1 MASSRINQKSEELKM
16 LWRIIYPKVGKPRD
30 IGDNTDIYLSYG
42 KVLTAYVAERKKN
55 DYKIQVIQTDLLH
68 EYRKVMQLL
77 DKESYTKHNGE
88 YHCFSHKILNTLA
101 IAGGFDSWDD
111 YMQQKWP
118 EKYSDLLKPVDKNEP
133 SEPLFDLDACNK
145 IDAFKI
151 GKQIIV
157 GWYPKR
163 YVKFEYLGEYRF
175 KVLESSTRK
184 KYTRERIMYAD
195 KFDLEMPLV
204 IDKNDMGYPMWPMII
219 VSYQGNKK
227 VLNFDKVKKENSN
240 L

>member
-1 MASSRINQKSEELKM
+1 MSNNSGIKQDSKELVELWEIIQKNPEIGIPKKTEKVSYVYTDYMDKINDYQKKRLAINPDLKKYNFTNYVKIQH
-16 LWRIIYPKVGKPRD
+16 LLNKKPYKGSFYYD
-30 IGDNTDIYLSYG
+30 
-42 KVLTAYVAERKKN
+42 VLT
-55 DYKIQVIQTDLLH
+55 
-68 EYRKVMQLL
+68 
-77 DKESYTKHNGE
+77 G
-88 YHCFSHKILNTLA
+88 LA
-101 IAGGFDSWDD
+101 IAGGFTDWDD

-118 EKYSDLLKPVDKNEP
+118 EKYSDLLKPVDENEP

-175 KVLESSTRK
+175 KFLESSTRK
-184 KYTRERIMYAD
+184 KYTKERIMYAD